1 MSRNT
6 AKRTWLRG
14 LITRH
19 PLLATTVAATV
30 IIAIG
35 VLGMTSEGG
44 ANDPA
49 PNPAQSPRP
58 APAAASG
65 VTMPVRGMDMRDVE
79 HIFGAPLIKLPP
91 AGDPPISRWIYPGF
105 VVYFENRMVLESAI
119 RTDVPRAPRP
129 VPAAIDRHAPAPV
142 PGTATLVAPVIA
154 GPVVTPGG
162 AALSGPNEL
171 LLDVYLNEQPQHETA
186 LFLETSP
193 GELLAQ
199 PADLQNWRLIMP
211 SAPLVRY
218 DNTDFYPLKA
228 IAGAR
233 YQIDTASQT
242 IHITVPASALTS
254 SIIDGFYPRGAKPQ
268 PSPLGAFLN
277 YSVFASH
284 VQASTVANAFA
295 ELGLFNRLGVVTDS
309 ELGNDLNG
317 TARQWI
323 RLETTFTHDS
333 PDEIASLR
341 LGDAT
346 TFGGMTGLVVRFGG
360 VQYGTNFATQPG
372 IATLPLPSIGGSA
385 AVPSTVQL
393 YVNGVLQRT
402 QDVQPG
408 PFVVPTV
415 PISTGPGVITL
426 VIRDILGRQ
435 QVITQSF
442 YAANTLLAKGLDDY
456 SYSLGKQR
464 LNFGV
469 ESNDY
474 GPALMSAVFRRGYTD
489 NFTGEV
495 RGEAAPGQQTLGTG
509 GFLSAGTAGVFNL
522 AVAGS
527 HSTTQGDGGLGQFG
541 YQYLGS
547 TFNGGLNVQVA
558 SPHFTQAGY
567 LPGTSA
573 PHLQASANVGAFLGA
588 VGSASLGYVREDDP
602 VLGKIR
608 LATFNYTR
616 ALGEAAF
623 LSFSVYRDLSGQ
635 GNSGGLLSVTLP
647 LGEQRS
653 ASVGVSHQS
662 GNTTPFAEI
671 QRSLPAGTGYGYRL
685 ATQLGSNASSQGELD
700 YQNDVGTYDVAAYH
714 SGGQTLYQGGLSGG
728 LGYVGGD
735 FFASRTID
743 SSFAVVEV
751 PGQADVD
758 IYAQNQVVAHTDS
771 HGFAVIPRLNPY
783 QENRVGY
790 DPRNLPLDTDIAE
803 ANMTLVPYYRS
814 GLLARFAVT
823 TLHGVTFVVKL
834 PDGQP
839 VPAGAVIEVPGQPV
853 PFPVGYDGQAYVTGL
868 SAKTRLKASWADQSC
883 VFTVDVPPA
892 GKDPLP
898 DLGIFT
904 CEAMKP

>member
-1 MSRNT
+1 MSRRS
-6 AKRTWLRG
+6 AKAPWLRA
-14 LITRH
+14 LLSRH
-19 PLLATTVAATV
+19 PLLAATVAGTV
-30 IIAIG
+30 VVALG
-35 VLGMTSEGG
+35 VLGTTTLAG
-44 ANDPA
+44 ADDPTHTPSQTA
-49 PNPAQSPRP
+49 RP
-58 APAAASG
+58 APAAATA
-65 VTMPVRGMDMRDVE
+65 VTIPVRGMDMRNVE
-79 HIFGAPLIKLPP
+79 HIFGTPLLKLPP
-91 AGDPPISRWIYPGF
+91 VGDPPISRWIYPGF
-105 VVYFENRMVLESAI
+105 VVYFEKSLVLESVV
-119 RTDVPRAPRP
+119 RTDAPRSLP
-129 VPAAIDRHAPAPV
+129 PAAAKPMPAKIPAVATTPAPAPV
-142 PGTATLVAPVIA
+142 PPA
-154 GPVVTPGG
+154 VTPGG
-162 AALSGPNEL
+162 TAAAGPSEM
-171 LLDVYLNEQPQHETA
+171 LLDVYVNEQAMHETA
-186 LFLETSP
+186 LFLEMSP

-211 SAPLVRY
+211 LVPLVRY

-228 IAGAR
+228 IAGTR
-233 YQIDTASQT
+233 YQIDTASQS
-242 IHITVPASALTS
+242 IHITVPPSALTS
-254 SIIDGFYPRGAKPQ
+254 SIIDGFYPGGAKPQ
-268 PSPLGAFLN
+268 PSPPGGFLN

-284 VQASTVANAFA
+284 VQATTVTNAFA
-295 ELGLFNRLGVVTDS
+295 ELGLFNSLGVLTNS

-317 TARQWI
+317 SARRWI
-323 RLETTFTHDS
+323 RLETTFTHDR
-333 PDEIASLR
+333 PEDVASLR
-341 LGDAT
+341 VGDAT
-346 TFGGMTGLVVRFGG
+346 TVGGMTGLVVRFGG

-372 IATLPLPSIGGSA
+372 LATLPLPSIGGSA

-393 YVNGVLQRT
+393 YVNGTLQRT

-426 VIRDILGRQ
+426 VVRDILGRQ
-435 QVITQSF
+435 QIITQSF

-469 ESNDY
+469 ESDDY
-474 GPALMSAVFRRGYTD
+474 GPALASAVFRRGYTD

-527 HSTTQGDGGLGQFG
+527 HSSTQGEGGLGQFG

-547 TFNGGLNVQVA
+547 AFNAGLNVQVA

-588 VGSASLGYVREDDP
+588 AGSASLGYVREDDP

-616 ALGEAAF
+616 TLGESAF
-623 LSFSVYRDLSGQ
+623 LSFDVYRDLSGQ
-635 GNSGGLLSVTLP
+635 GNSGAMLSVTVP

-653 ASVGVSHQS
+653 ASFGVSHQS

-700 YQNDVGTYDVAAYH
+700 YQNDVGTYDVSAFHA
-714 SGGQTLYQGGLSGG
+714 GGQTLYQGGLSGG
-728 LGYVGGD
+728 FGYVGGD

-743 SSFAVVEV
+743 DSFAVVEV
-751 PGQADVD
+751 PGQANVDV
-758 IYAQNQVVAHTDS
+758 YAQNQVVGQTDS
-771 HGFAVIPRLNPY
+771 HGYAVIPRLNPY
-783 QENRVGY
+783 QENHIGY
-790 DPRNLPLDTDIAE
+790 DPRNLPLDTDIAD
-803 ANMTLVPYYRS
+803 ANMTLVPYFRS
-814 GLLARFAVT
+814 GLVAHFSVKSQ
-823 TLHGVTFVVKL
+823 HGVTFVVRL
-834 PDGQP
+834 PDGRP
-839 VPAGAVIEVPGQPV
+839 IPAGAVIEVPGQPT
-853 PFPVGYDGQAYVTGL
+853 PFPVGYDGQAYVVGL

-883 VFTVDVPPA
+883 VFTVEVPPP

-904 CEAMKP
+904 CEAIKP